1 MAFCGKSPKNSLL
14 AATMAAWCIGSIG
27 CRGGVVRASEGGIP
41 TGKIQKS
48 NLQIKVSSKGTLRT
62 QKYDN
67 VSAPAVA
74 GGSLQ
79 IVKLASTG
87 TIVHM
92 GDVVL
97 EFDPS
102 QQEYN
107 LGQSRSDLAQAQEE
121 IEKAK
126 ADAAVQAAQDRTALL
141 KAKFDVRQAELEVS
155 KNEIVSQ
162 IDAQKNLLA
171 LEEAKRALAQLQQ
184 DIQSHTTSN
193 EAALALSLE
202 KQNKARISMQT
213 AEQNI
218 QNMTIKAK
226 IDGLVVVHGNRD
238 STGGFFFGG
247 MSLPD
252 YQVGDQASPGAS
264 IAEVI
269 DNQQLEVSG
278 QVGEVDRANLKPGQS
293 VDIRVEAL
301 PGERFSGK
309 VQNIA
314 GASARQFFDD
324 NTQRKFEMTITLD
337 SSDARL
343 RPGFATRLTIF
354 GEQMNEAYSIPRE
367 AIFQHNGK
375 PIAYVKTSHGF
386 ESKEVKVRAYD
397 EGRAIVEGL
406 APDAEVALVN
416 PETKSSG
423 REKSPAAAQPMA
435 PGAN

>member
-1 MAFCGKSPKNSLL
+1 MNFGAKQAATTVL
-14 AATMAAWCIGSIG
+14 AAVLSVNCIG
-27 CRGGVVRASEGGIP
+27 CRGGVVRASEGDIP

-48 NLQIKVSSKGTLRT
+48 DLQIRVFTKGTLRT
-62 QKYDN
+62 TRYDQ
-67 VSAPAVA
+67 VTTPAVA

-79 IVKLASTG
+79 IVKLAPTG
-87 TIVHM
+87 TIVHK

-107 LGQSRSDLAQAQEE
+107 LGQSRSDLAGAQEE

-126 ADAAVQAAQDRTALL
+126 ADAAVQAAQDQTALL
-141 KAKFDVRQAELEVS
+141 KARFAVRQAELEVS

-162 IDAQKNLLA
+162 IDGQKNILA
-171 LEEAKRALAQLQQ
+171 LEEAKRALTQLQQ

-202 KQNKARISMQT
+202 KQNKARIAMQS
-213 AEQNI
+213 AERNI
-218 QNMTIKAK
+218 QNMTIKAQ
-226 IDGLVVVHGNRD
+226 IDGLMVVHGNRD

-252 YQVGDQASPGAS
+252 YQIGDQASPGAS

-269 DNQQLEVSG
+269 DGRKLEVAG

-293 VDIRVEAL
+293 VEVKVDAL
-301 PGERFSGK
+301 PGEKFWGK

-324 NTQRKFEMTITLD
+324 NTQRNFEMTITLD
-337 SSDARL
+337 ASDARL

-354 GEQMNEAYSIPRE
+354 GEQMNGAYSIPRE
-367 AIFQHNGK
+367 AVFQHNGK
-375 PIAYVKTSHGF
+375 PIAYVKSGRGF

-397 EGRAIVEGL
+397 EGRAVVEGL
-406 APDAEVALVN
+406 ASDAEVALVN
-416 PETKSSG
+416 PETKSSAK
-423 REKSPAAAQPMA
+423 EKGTGTAAQPITPA
-435 PGAN
+435 GK

>member
-1 MAFCGKSPKNSLL
+1 MDFCAKNAKTIVL
-14 AATMAAWCIGSIG
+14 AAALGASCISSFG
-27 CRGGVVRASEGGIP
+27 CRGGVVRASEGDIP

-48 NLQIKVSSKGTLRT
+48 NLQIKVFTKGTLRT
-62 QKYDN
+62 QKYEQ
-67 VSAPAVA
+67 VTAPAVA

-79 IVKLASTG
+79 IVKLATTG
-87 TIVHM
+87 MIVHK

-107 LGQSRSDLAQAQEE
+107 LGQSRSDLAQAREE

-126 ADAAVQAAQDRTALL
+126 ADAAVQAAQDQTALL
-141 KAKFDVRQAELEVS
+141 KARFAVRQAELEVS

-162 IDAQKNLLA
+162 IDAQKNMLA

-218 QNMTIKAK
+218 QNMTIKANM
-226 IDGLVVVHGNRD
+226 DGLVVVHGNRD

-269 DNQQLEVSG
+269 DIKQLEVSG
-278 QVGEVDRANLKPGQS
+278 QVGEVDRANLKPGQT
-293 VDIRVEAL
+293 VDVQVEAL
-301 PGERFSGK
+301 PGEKFSGK
-309 VQNIA
+309 VQTIA

-337 SSDARL
+337 SSDPRL
-343 RPGFATRLTIF
+343 RPGFATRLTVF
-354 GEQMNEAYSIPRE
+354 GEQINEAYSIPRE
-367 AIFQHNGK
+367 AVFQHNGK
-375 PIAYVKTSHGF
+375 PIAYVRSSRGF

-397 EGRAIVEGL
+397 EGRAVVEGL

-423 REKSPAAAQPMA
+423 KEKGQAAAQPMA
-435 PGAN
+435 PGGK